1 MNFDGDQEKGDDT
14 EVEQSVDENGRAA
27 RVKVAEFDASVLP
40 RHLKQQPRR
49 QQHEQHHRHEHRPP
63 VQHLS
68 LSGYLG
74 MFEWLFEVG

>member
-1 MNFDGDQEKGDDT
+1 MINSTEVQMNFDGDQEKADDA

-27 RVKVAEFDASVLP
+27 CVKVVEFDASVLP

-49 QQHEQHHRHEHRPP
+49 QQHEQQHRHEHRPP

-68 LSGYLG
+68 LGI
-74 MFEWLFEVG
+74 